1 MEISVLSNI
10 WEKAL
15 HSIREQVTAEN
26 YSTYFRP
33 LQFKGFENGQC
44 HLEVTDS
51 FFGDWVRSHYTDLLV
66 SALSSVVEEDVTISI
81 QTVKPRLPIEDKRG
95 KSTGARPSVTATPET
110 LKRVLPTNADYRF
123 DKFVVGPSN
132 ELANAAFQA
141 ASRRP
146 ACLYNPLFL
155 YGPTGLGK
163 THLLCALG
171 QAIREE
177 NPDARII
184 YVSAEEFTNQ
194 VVKHIR
200 TRTMDEFRDRYR
212 NQCDVLLIDDIHV
225 LEGKERTQEE
235 FFHTFN
241 ALHQLQ
247 RQIVLTSDRN
257 PEEMGG
263 LEARLRSRFQWGLI
277 CDIQPPELET
287 RVAIL
292 QSKAERDGV
301 RLPLDVAFFVAERVS
316 QNIRQLEGA
325 LLKLCAYA
333 QLRKQ
338 TLTPQFAAKVLD
350 VAPRANDGHLSIEKI
365 IEMVA
370 AQYGIDASE
379 ITGKRRLRKFAHPR
393 SLAMYLCRK
402 YTQAS
407 FPLIGK
413 SFGGKDHSTVVAAC
427 KKIEQANGRN
437 ATITHELTLLEQ
449 KLPTQKLR

>member
-1 MEISVLSNI
+1 MGL
-10 WEKAL
+10 
-15 HSIREQVTAEN
+15 
-26 YSTYFRP
+26 
-33 LQFKGFENGQC
+33 ENGVC
-44 HLEVTDS
+44 KLEVTDA
-51 FFGDWVRSHYTDLLV
+51 FFGDWVRSHYTDLLADAIGMTV
-66 SALSSVVEEDVTISI
+66 GRNITVQIETVQPKQRSSSRSS
-81 QTVKPRLPIEDKRG
+81 QKSG
-95 KSTGARPSVTATPET
+95 KTATITMTKAPSSNHWMPANPE
-110 LKRVLPTNADYRF
+110 YCFERF
-123 DKFVVGPSN
+123 VIGPSN

-146 ACLYNPLFL
+146 AAIYNPLFL

-171 QAIREE
+171 QAIKDE
-177 NPDARII
+177 NPKARII
-184 YVSAEEFTNQ
+184 YLSAEEFTNQ

-241 ALHQLQ
+241 ALHQMQ

-292 QSKAERDGV
+292 QSKAERDGI
-301 RLPLDVAFFVAERVS
+301 RLPLDVAFFVAEQVS
-316 QNIRQLEGA
+316 DNIRQLEGA
-325 LLKLCAYA
+325 LVRLFAHA

-338 TLTPQFAAKVLD
+338 ELTTQFAAKVLG
-350 VAPRANDGHLSIEKI
+350 ATHRAKDATPSIEKI

-370 AQYGIDASE
+370 EQYGLNTEE
-379 ITGKRRLRKFAHPR
+379 ITGKRRLRKFSHPR

-407 FPLIGK
+407 FPVIGK

-427 KKIEQANGRN
+427 KKIEKAHGNDT
-437 ATITHELTLLEQ
+437 AITHELTLLEG
-449 KLPTQKLR
+449 KLPKTQNR